1 MRIKQNKKV
10 LRKNNFSK
18 NLLGFNCAIAASK
31 LRSTSGGA
39 STFCSQSLGG
49 LDGGEIR

>member
-1 MRIKQNKKV
+1 MIIKQNKILEK
-10 LRKNNFSK
+10 KNFSK